1 MRGTVARYC
10 ASTYLD
16 VVEVVEQRGLLHSKV
31 VWDQRVEA
39 IGQVQD
45 VGVRRGI

>member
-1 MRGTVARYC
+1 MARHC
-10 ASTYLD
+10 VPTYLD
-16 VVEVVEQRGLLHSKV
+16 VVKVVEQRGLLHSKV
-31 VWDQRVEA
+31 MRDQRVEA